1 MKLTFNITSAD
12 HGKTIRQFFAEKG
25 YSGTTIKKFK
35 YNGEIAVNGQR
46 EIVNYVL
53 REGDV
58 LSLATND
65 GALHPEPSQTAAQI
79 CYADEF
85 LYVCD
90 KPYGINTH
98 PDRANREDTLANRL
112 STTFGDSFTLRIVTR
127 LDKTTSGLVLGALD
141 EVTAE
146 KLNTMQQKHEINKT
160 YLALVCGILPDNH
173 GEIRLPLARVDE
185 QNKTVVDEHGKPS
198 ATTYTVLRRN
208 TATDTTLV
216 ELHPLTGRTHQLRAH
231 MSAIGYPIVGD
242 VLYGGTP
249 DSRIMLHCAELVFA
263 HPMTNTLIQVS
274 SPLPEEFNNK

>member
-35 YNGEIAVNGQR
+35 YDGEIAVNGQR

-65 GALHPEPSQTAAQI
+65 GALHPEPSQTSAQI

-112 STTFGDSFTLRIVTR
+112 SVTFGDSFTLRIVTR

-160 YLALVCGILPDNH
+160 YLALVCGILP
-173 GEIRLPLARVDE
+173 
-185 QNKTVVDEHGKPS
+185 DEHGKPS

>member
-35 YNGEIAVNGQR
+35 YDGEIAVNGQR

-79 CYADEF
+79 CYADNY

-98 PDRANREDTLANRL
+98 PDRANRDDTLANRL
-112 STTFGDSFTLRIVTR
+112 SATFGDSFTLRIVTR

-141 EVTAE
+141 EVTA
-146 KLNTMQQKHEINKT
+146 KKTQHNTAKT
-160 YLALVCGILPDNH
+160 RDTQDICGTCMRNF
-173 GEIRLPLARVDE
+173 ARR
-185 QNKTVVDEHGKPS
+185 P
-198 ATTYTVLRRN
+198 RRN
-208 TATDTTLV
+208 TSASRTSRRTKQNRCGRARQTVGNNLHRFTPKHRHRHHTCGATSADGAHTPTTCACV
-216 ELHPLTGRTHQLRAH
+216 GNRPPDCRRRVVRRHARQSHYAPLRRVDIH
-231 MSAIGYPIVGD
+231 S
-242 VLYGGTP
+242 P
-249 DSRIMLHCAELVFA
+249 DDKQA
-263 HPMTNTLIQVS
+263 NTSVKPATRGI
-274 SPLPEEFNNK
+274 

>member
-35 YNGEIAVNGQR
+35 YDGEIAVNGQR

-112 STTFGDSFTLRIVTR
+112 STTFGDDFTLRIVTR

-141 EVTAE
+141 EVAAE
-146 KLNTMQQKHEINKT
+146 KLNTMQQKHEIHKT
-160 YLALVCGILPDNH
+160 YLALVCGILPDDH

-208 TATDTTLV
+208 ADTTLV

-249 DSRIMLHCAELVFA
+249 DSRIMLHCAELVFT
-263 HPMTNTLIQVS
+263 HPMTNNLIQVS

>member
-1 MKLTFNITSAD
+1 MKLKFNITSAD

-35 YNGEIAVNGQR
+35 YDGEIAVNGQR

-58 LSLATND
+58 LSLVTND

-79 CYADEF
+79 CYVDEF

-112 STTFGDSFTLRIVTR
+112 SANFGNDFTLRIVTR

-146 KLNTMQQKHEINKT
+146 KLNAMQQKHEIHKT
-160 YLALVCGILPDNH
+160 YLALVCGILPDDH

-208 TATDTTLV
+208 ADTTLV

-263 HPMTNTLIQVS
+263 HPMTNKLIQVS
-274 SPLPEEFNNK
+274 SPLPKEFNNK